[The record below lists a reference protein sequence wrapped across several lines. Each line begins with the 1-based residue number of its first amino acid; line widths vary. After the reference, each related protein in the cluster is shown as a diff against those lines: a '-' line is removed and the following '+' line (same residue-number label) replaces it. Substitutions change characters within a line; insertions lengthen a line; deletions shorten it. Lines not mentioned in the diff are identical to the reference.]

1 MNNHCPH
8 EYVDATL
15 RVRYSETDQMARAY
29 YANYLVWF
37 EVGRAEY
44 CRVRGFA
51 YSEMERETDTFLPV
65 AEASCRY
72 LRPLEYDMEFVIRT
86 QVKELRKRTVSFAY
100 ELRTPDGTV
109 VFARGET
116 KHVFTTSKGR
126 PKSLPERFF
135 RILYG
140 AAGID

>member
-1 MNNHCPH
+1 
-8 EYVDATL
+8 
-15 RVRYSETDQMARAY
+15 MARAY

-51 YSEMERETDTFLPV
+51 YAEMERESDTFLPV

-72 LRPLEYDMEFVIRT
+72 LYPLEYDAEFVIRT
-86 QVKELRKRTVSFAY
+86 RVKELRKRTVSFEY
-100 ELRTPDGTV
+100 ELRTPDGAV

-116 KHVFTTSKGR
+116 KHVFTTSRGR
-126 PKSLPERFF
+126 PKSLPEKFSK
-135 RILYG
+135 ILGGG
-140 AAGID
+140 AGVD